1 MQWGLTVNKHLK
13 SKRYTIFG
21 NSAKKFFLTFVKFL
35 LDLKITLHCG
45 GSESDKSQE
54 RTDLLSE
61 STGLIYGAGK
71 L

>member
-1 MQWGLTVNKHLK
+1 MLLL
-13 SKRYTIFG
+13 RTIYAF
-21 NSAKKFFLTFVKFL
+21 
-35 LDLKITLHCG
+35 CG

-61 STGLIYGAGK
+61 STGLIYMAGK